1 MAVNWK
7 GILGANIVNANAAME
22 QAKKDQDRLYAE
34 VEAEQM
40 QKQLGYNRFMHQF
53 GVGGG
58 AQSSLSIDPN
68 GQIQVSQKISTT
80 ALGTALGGG
89 GTTYTFAMLGG
100 ELAPPPVNRNAIEK
114 FKTTEPRMVTR
125 RMPDSICMMTG
136 WRAWRTV
143 SVNGEWRLKALGQE
157 TIWEPKKKMEA
168 ICKADGVSLADPAG
182 LLWRDHPAPFQSCL
196 CGFWAFKNVEMLPEA
211 LLGQNHEHGAT
222 VIGSIHMWGHV
233 IETDIGFRAENAYPK
248 ELWLLKDG
256 MEDLGWIYGVPIR
269 TLTAENAK

>member
-22 QAKKDQDRLYAE
+22 QAKKDQERLYAE

-40 QKQLGYNRFMHQF
+40 QKQLGYNRFMNQF
-53 GVGGG
+53 GGGG
-58 AQSSLSIDPN
+58 GSPVSLSMDPN
-68 GQIQVSQKISTT
+68 GQIQ
-80 ALGTALGGG
+80 
-89 GTTYTFAMLGG
+89 GTTYTFAMSAVNSLI
-100 ELAPPPVNRNAIEK
+100 PPVNRNAIEK

-136 WRAWRTV
+136 WRAWRTA
-143 SVNGEWRLKALGQE
+143 SIAGTWRLKALGQE

-168 ICKADGVSLADPAG
+168 ICKADGVSIVDPMG
-182 LLWRDHPAPFQSCL
+182 LGSREHPAPFQSCL

-211 LLGQNHEHGAT
+211 LVGQSHEHGAT

-233 IETDIGFRAENAYPK
+233 IETDIGFRAEYAYPK